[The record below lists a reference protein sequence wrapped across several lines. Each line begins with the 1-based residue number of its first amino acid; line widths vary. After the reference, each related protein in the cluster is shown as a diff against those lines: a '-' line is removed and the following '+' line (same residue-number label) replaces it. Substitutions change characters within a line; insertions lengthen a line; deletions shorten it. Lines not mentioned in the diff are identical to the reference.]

1 MIYLM
6 ENPIL
11 KRDLK
16 LKLRIRN
23 LIPAIILRYICI
35 AILFLLVMLVRLGTG
50 ILAFLIAEAVMILL
64 FTPGSICDAFVSQAG
79 RRDAYDLA
87 FSRMSKVKLIVGKLI
102 ASNLYNFIIVVIS
115 DFIIFALLASQKKF
129 NTQGV
134 LYATLVL
141 LTFMLVSSVLSILF
155 CTIFQRNAIAS
166 VFFVYS
172 VIILLLFSVI
182 IAGPFL
188 EQTENQKAKDL
199 ITKSAIYINPIVML
213 SRSLGKIDIMRTD
226 YLYNVADP
234 IVGRGFTYPDWRISC
249 TAYLI
254 VSCFLLGL
262 AIFVSFIKRNVVLSI
277 RG

>member
-1 MIYLM
+1 MKYI
-6 ENPIL
+6 ENPVL

-16 LKLRIRN
+16 FNFRIKK
-23 LIPAIILRYICI
+23 LIPAIILRCICI
-35 AILFLLVMLVRLGTG
+35 GILFLIVLLVRLGTG
-50 ILAFLIAEAVMILL
+50 IFAFLIAETVMILL

-87 FSRMSKVKLIVGKLI
+87 FFRMSKVKLIVGKLI
-102 ASNLYNFIIVVIS
+102 ASNLYNFIVVIIS
-115 DFIIFALLASQKKF
+115 DIIIFVLLASQKKF

-134 LYATLVL
+134 LYATLVI
-141 LTFMLVSSVLSILF
+141 LTFMFVFSVLSILF
-155 CTIFQRNAIAS
+155 CTIFQRNVIAS
-166 VFFVYS
+166 AFFVYS

-188 EQTENQKAKDL
+188 ERTENQKVKDL
-199 ITKSAIYINPIVML
+199 ITKSAIYVNPIIML

-234 IVGRGFTYPDWRISC
+234 IVGRGFNYPDWRISC

-262 AIFVSFIKRNVVLSI
+262 AIFVSFIKRNVVFNKLT
-277 RG
+277 

>member
-1 MIYLM
+1 MILM
-6 ENPIL
+6 ENPLL

-23 LIPAIILRYICI
+23 LIPAIVLRYICI
-35 AILFLLVMLVRLGTG
+35 AILFLLVLLVRLGTG

-79 RRDAYDLA
+79 RRDACDLA

-102 ASNLYNFIIVVIS
+102 ASNLYNFIVVVIS

-155 CTIFQRNAIAS
+155 CTIFQRNAIAPA
-166 VFFVYS
+166 FFVYS

-188 EQTENQKAKDL
+188 ERTENQKAKNL

-254 VSCFLLGL
+254 VSCLLLGL
-262 AIFVSFIKRNVVLSI
+262 AIFVSFIKRNVVLNELT
-277 RG
+277 